1 MNCVIL
7 LLIALVTGSA
17 VHESLRHVSLPL
29 IYAGLSSHKKTIKDF
44 LKIKSARNIEL
55 PRESSFVDFR
65 VDRHNNER
73 EYLASVLALVVRR

>member
-17 VHESLRHVSLPL
+17 VHESLRHVPLPL
-29 IYAGLSSHKKTIKDF
+29 IYAGLSSHKKTIKDL

-55 PRESSFVDFR
+55 PRESSFVDFGVVNHR
-65 VDRHNNER
+65 YER
-73 EYLASVLALVVRR
+73 EYLTHVLAHVVRR